1 MIALPRL
8 VIVMVCVVFLAPFAA
23 AQSPAGYRNFEFG
36 MSLEAVAAEAQVT
49 SKSAQTIHTAPNLI
63 QMLHWDAPGYLSSSA
78 DTDPVRSIRFTFYD
92 NQLFKIIATYGRRE
106 VEGMTSEDMIE
117 AISAVYGPSSRP
129 DETIVVTASTIY
141 EDRQK
146 VIARW
151 VNNGNVF
158 DLFQSSYGGE
168 FGLAGYSEKLD
179 ALAAISIREA
189 KRLDTLAAPQR
200 EIDRQRKEADEQRI
214 REEAARSLNR
224 PNFRP

>member
-1 MIALPRL
+1 
-8 VIVMVCVVFLAPFAA
+8 
-23 AQSPAGYRNFEFG
+23 
-36 MSLEAVAAEAQVT
+36 
-49 SKSAQTIHTAPNLI
+49 
-63 QMLHWDAPGYLSSSA
+63 MLHWDAPGYLSSSA

-106 VEGMTSEDMIE
+106 VEGMTSDDLIE
-117 AISAVYGPSSRP
+117 AISAVYGLSSRP

-151 VNNGNVF
+151 VNAGNVF

-179 ALAAISIREA
+179 ALAAVSIREA

-200 EIDRQRKEADEQRI
+200 EIERQKKEADEQRI
-214 REEAARSLNR
+214 REETARSVNR